1 MCLLSSKHIVCIEIV
16 LFLVIIKILNNFGMY
31 NENLTKVLFSA
42 QVENDFQR

>member
-1 MCLLSSKHIVCIEIV
+1 MCLLSIKDIICIELV